1 MSKIESDKPRYQDLV
16 DEIAA
21 MLDGKD
27 SGVALTA
34 LTVLLGNAGY
44 FHEMDFEEFIAYV
57 ERNTYL
63 VYRDQKEAEEVFVL
77 H

>member
-1 MSKIESDKPRYQDLV
+1 MSKIESDKQSYQELV

-63 VYRDQKEAEEVFVL
+63 VYKDQKQTEELFVL

>member
-63 VYRDQKEAEEVFVL
+63 VYRDQKQADELFVL

>member
-1 MSKIESDKPRYQDLV
+1 MLKIESDKPRYQDLV

-63 VYRDQKEAEEVFVL
+63 VYKDQKEAEELFVL

>member
-1 MSKIESDKPRYQDLV
+1 MSKIESDKPSYQDLV

-63 VYRDQKEAEEVFVL
+63 VYKDQKEAVEVFVL

>member
-63 VYRDQKEAEEVFVL
+63 VYKDQKEAEELFVL

>member
-63 VYRDQKEAEEVFVL
+63 VYKDQKEAEKVFVL

>member
-1 MSKIESDKPRYQDLV
+1 MSKIESDKPSYQDLV

-27 SGVALTA
+27 SGAALTA

-44 FHEMDFEEFIAYV
+44 FHEMDFEKFIAYV

-63 VYRDQKEAEEVFVL
+63 VYKDQKEAEELFVL

>member
-57 ERNTYL
+57 ERNTY
-63 VYRDQKEAEEVFVL
+63 
-77 H
+77 

>member
-1 MSKIESDKPRYQDLV
+1 MSKIESDKPSYQDLV

-63 VYRDQKEAEEVFVL
+63 VYKDQKEEEGLFVV

>member
-1 MSKIESDKPRYQDLV
+1 MSKIESDKPSYQDLV

-27 SGVALTA
+27 SGAALTA

-63 VYRDQKEAEEVFVL
+63 VYKDQKEAEELFVL

>member
-1 MSKIESDKPRYQDLV
+1 MSKIESDKPSYQDLV
-16 DEIAA
+16 DEIGA

-44 FHEMDFEEFIAYV
+44 FHEMAFEEFITYV

-63 VYRDQKEAEEVFVL
+63 VYRDQKQADELFVL

>member
-1 MSKIESDKPRYQDLV
+1 MSKIESDKPSYQELV
-16 DEIAA
+16 DEIAE

-27 SGVALTA
+27 SGAALTA

-63 VYRDQKEAEEVFVL
+63 VYRDQKQEEELFVL

>member
-1 MSKIESDKPRYQDLV
+1 MSKIESDKPSYQDLV

-63 VYRDQKEAEEVFVL
+63 VYKDQKEAEELFVL

>member
-1 MSKIESDKPRYQDLV
+1 MSKNESDKPSYQDLIN
-16 DEIAA
+16 EIAA

-27 SGVALTA
+27 SGAALTA

-63 VYRDQKEAEEVFVL
+63 VYKDQKEAEELFVL